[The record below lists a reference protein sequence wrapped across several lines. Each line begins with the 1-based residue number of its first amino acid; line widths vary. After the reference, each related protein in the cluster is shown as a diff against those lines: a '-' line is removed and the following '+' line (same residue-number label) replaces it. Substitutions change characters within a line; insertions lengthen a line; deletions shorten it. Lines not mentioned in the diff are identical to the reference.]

1 MGDGS
6 PAQTAQMDMLL
17 DQLGDYDD
25 TFTGMAYGSYNT
37 GGKESF
43 IAERLP
49 KILAGLAE
57 ALGDKLYLVCGT
69 PTVVDFKAFELMLKF
84 ELAFGAIYYG
94 SSTSAVVEAVPS
106 MAAYTARM
114 RALPTMAGYLSSE
127 RYITHPVNNHHAQ
140 FK

>member
-84 ELAFGAIYYG
+84 ELAFGAE
-94 SSTSAVVEAVPS
+94 VVEAVSS

>member
-84 ELAFGAIYYG
+84 ELAFGA
-94 SSTSAVVEAVPS
+94 AVVEAVPS

>member
-84 ELAFGAIYYG
+84 ELAFGAE
-94 SSTSAVVEAVPS
+94 VVEAVPS

>member
-43 IAERLP
+43 IAERAP

-84 ELAFGAIYYG
+84 ELAFGAE
-94 SSTSAVVEAVPS
+94 VVEAVPS